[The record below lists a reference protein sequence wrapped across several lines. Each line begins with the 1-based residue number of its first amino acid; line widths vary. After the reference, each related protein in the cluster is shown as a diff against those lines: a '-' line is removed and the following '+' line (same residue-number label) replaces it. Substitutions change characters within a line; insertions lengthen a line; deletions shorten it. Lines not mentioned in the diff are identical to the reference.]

1 MYAKVLLK
9 AVFVFVCYCSSDLPP
24 FDISDCFV
32 VSDSYDFETTLSL
45 LESALD
51 IQAPVIIIEPTE
63 LGDETSRWIRV
74 GNCLHKTAVLSA
86 VGCIAVGS
94 ALPLAS
100 SSVGLTASCV
110 GLGLGSVLCAALYAL
125 SWQFDPCCKYQPTDD
140 AKILRRLPFVL
151 LSSTAPV
158 VLVRRDDTRRKW
170 LQNLLAT
177 AAALMCIWR
186 LYHTRK

>member
-1 MYAKVLLK
+1 MLII
-9 AVFVFVCYCSSDLPP
+9 AVFVYRWCCSSDLPP

-51 IQAPVIIIEPTE
+51 TQAPVIIIEPTG

-86 VGCIAVGS
+86 VGCVAVG
-94 ALPLAS
+94 AVVPLVS
-100 SSVGLTASCV
+100 SSVGITTSCV
-110 GLGLGSVLCAALYAL
+110 GLGLSSVLCAALYAM

-170 LQNLLAT
+170 LQNLLAS

-186 LYHTRK
+186 LYHARK

>member
-1 MYAKVLLK
+1 ML
-9 AVFVFVCYCSSDLPP
+9 P

-45 LESALD
+45 LDSALD
-51 IQAPVIIIEPTE
+51 AQAPVIIIEPTE

-86 VGCIAVGS
+86 VGCVAVGS
-94 ALPLAS
+94 VVPLVS
-100 SSVGLTASCV
+100 SSVGITASCV
-110 GLGLGSVLCAALYAL
+110 GLGLSSVLCAALYAL

-140 AKILRRLPFVL
+140 TKILRRLPFVL
-151 LSSTAPV
+151 LSSASPV

-186 LYHTRK
+186 LSRARK

>member
-1 MYAKVLLK
+1 MPA
-9 AVFVFVCYCSSDLPP
+9 

-51 IQAPVIIIEPTE
+51 TQAPVIIIEPAE

-86 VGCIAVGS
+86 IGCVAVG
-94 ALPLAS
+94 AAVPLVS
-100 SSVGLTASCV
+100 SSVGITASCV
-110 GLGLGSVLCAALYAL
+110 GLGLSSVLCAALYAL

-140 AKILRRLPFVL
+140 TKILRRLPFVL

-158 VLVRRDDTRRKW
+158 VLVRRDDTRRRW

-186 LYHTRK
+186 LHHARK

>member
-1 MYAKVLLK
+1 MSC
-9 AVFVFVCYCSSDLPP
+9 VCICCQYCSSDLPP

-32 VSDSYDFETTLSL
+32 VSDSYNFETTLSL

-51 IQAPVIIIEPTE
+51 AQAPVIIIEQTQ

-86 VGCIAVGS
+86 VGCVAVG
-94 ALPLAS
+94 AIIPLAS
-100 SSVGLTASCV
+100 SSVGITASCI
-110 GLGLGSVLCAALYAL
+110 GLGLGSVVCAALYAL

-140 AKILRRLPFVL
+140 TKILRRLPFVV

-158 VLVRRDDTRRKW
+158 VLVRHDDTRRKW

-177 AAALMCIWR
+177 AATLMCIWR
-186 LYHTRK
+186 LYHSRK